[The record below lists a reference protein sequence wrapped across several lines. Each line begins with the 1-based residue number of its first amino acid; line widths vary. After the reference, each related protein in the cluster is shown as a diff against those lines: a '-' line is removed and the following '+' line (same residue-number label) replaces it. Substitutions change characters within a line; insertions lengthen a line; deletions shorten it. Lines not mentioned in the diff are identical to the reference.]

1 MTNLF
6 VNHTEIIVFGR
17 FLEEKKEDID
27 EIIKRMEKTISV
39 INSGMGSDAWA
50 GVDANVFKENMENH
64 IRELKIMSGRSTF
77 NLNSQLLL
85 SISHPCTN
93 DIAARIVGIVVFIIT
108 TTSGKTQCCNHH
120 CKHHQY

>member
-64 IRELKIMSGRSTF
+64 IRELKIMSGKILLYSGEILKNGKRYNDAFSEYMNRRS
-77 NLNSQLLL
+77 
-85 SISHPCTN
+85 
-93 DIAARIVGIVVFIIT
+93 
-108 TTSGKTQCCNHH
+108 
-120 CKHHQY
+120 